1 MRDGEQ
7 QTGVILSKDEKIRIA
22 EGLAE
27 AGVHRIEAGMP
38 IVSPSDNEAIKEI
51 VKRNLGPQIF
61 SFARCMKEDVKRA
74 IDTGVNGVVMEI
86 PSSKH
91 MVELAYRWPMEK
103 AIETSIEATKFAH
116 DNGLE
121 VVFFPIDFSRAE
133 LKWAIDL
140 IEKVGQG
147 RPHGRAGAGRHLRRL
162 SPHAMKYFVTQVQ
175 SRIKKRLEA
184 HFHQDFGMGVANT
197 IMALSLG
204 VEVMHTTVLG
214 IGERSGNAPMEDV
227 VMALKTMYGVDV
239 GIDTTK
245 LTPLANLVQR
255 LTGVVVPT
263 NKAIV
268 GSGLYQI
275 ESGIIASWF
284 KNCGE
289 KYATELFPIR
299 WSAVGQPPAEVVMG
313 KGSGIDSVNM
323 WLQRRRHAGV
333 GRGRH
338 EGAAGGQGLF
348 AEEQEDAHARP
359 SSAIWRAR
367 RSGGRSRRRSRAA
380 LSRLR
385 RTTAKPRATSP
396 GFLFSLTLAGRGLA
410 PSKPIPSSDT
420 ACRRMMRPPTASAP
434 AKMRGTAWRY
444 RPQGAIMQRIAR
456 PVRVP
461 WGYRNQFKV
470 APRNAAPI

>member
-1 MRDGEQ
+1 MANPTPWKTNDWFVSEWNYAPEVTKDFKFAKNIKIHDVTLRDGEQ
-7 QTGVILSKDEKIRIA
+7 QTGIILSKDEKIRIA

-38 IVSPSDNEAIKEI
+38 IVSPSDNDAIKEI

-74 IDTGVNGVVMEI
+74 VDTGVNGIVMEI

-91 MVELAYRWPMEK
+91 MLELAYRWPLEK
-103 AIETSIEATKFAH
+103 AIETSVEATKFAH

-133 LKWAIDL
+133 IKWALDL
-140 IEKVGQG
+140 IEKVGREG
-147 RPHGRAGAGRHLRRL
+147 HMDALALVDTFGVV
-162 SPHAMKYFVTQVQ
+162 SPHAMKYFVQQVQ
-175 SRIKKRLEA
+175 ARIPKRLEA

-227 VMALKTMYGVDV
+227 VMALKTMYGVDC

-255 LTGVVVPT
+255 LTGVVVPS

-289 KYATELFPIR
+289 KNATELFPIR
-299 WSAVGQPPAEVVMG
+299 WSAVGQPPAEIVMG
-313 KGSGIDSVNM
+313 KGSGIDSVNA
-323 WLQRRRHAGV
+323 WLRDV
-333 GRGRH
+333 GMQVS
-338 EGAAGGQGLF
+338 E
-348 AEEQEDAHARP
+348 EDAMKVLQAVKLHSLKNKKMLSHAEFRDV
-359 SSAIWRAR
+359 ARATL
-367 RSGGRSRRRSRAA
+367 GRSQQQAA
-380 LSRLR
+380 E
-385 RTTAKPRATSP
+385 
-396 GFLFSLTLAGRGLA
+396 
-410 PSKPIPSSDT
+410 
-420 ACRRMMRPPTASAP
+420 
-434 AKMRGTAWRY
+434 
-444 RPQGAIMQRIAR
+444 
-456 PVRVP
+456 
-461 WGYRNQFKV
+461 
-470 APRNAAPI
+470 

>member
-1 MRDGEQ
+1 MANPTPWKTNDWFVSEWNYAPEVTKDFKFAKNIKIHDVTLRDGEQ
-7 QTGVILSKDEKIRIA
+7 QTGIILSKDEKIRIA

-38 IVSPSDNEAIKEI
+38 IVSPSDNDAIKEI

-74 IDTGVNGVVMEI
+74 VDTGVNGIVMEI

-91 MVELAYRWPMEK
+91 MLELAYRWPLEK
-103 AIETSIEATKFAH
+103 AIATSVEATKFAH

-140 IEKVGQG
+140 IEKVGKEG
-147 RPHGRAGAGRHLRRL
+147 HMDALALVDTFGVL

-175 SRIKKRLEA
+175 ARIPKRLEA

-214 IGERSGNAPMEDV
+214 VGERSGNAPMEDV
-227 VMALKTMYGVDV
+227 VMALKTMYGVDC

-255 LTGVVVPT
+255 LTGVAVPS

-289 KYATELFPIR
+289 KNATELFPIR

-313 KGSGIDSVNM
+313 KGSGINSVNM
-323 WLQRRRHAGV
+323 WLNDVGMQVSEEDAMKVLQATKAYSLKNKKMLSKAEFRDLARNV
-333 GRGRH
+333 LGRGQQQ
-338 EGAAGGQGLF
+338 AA
-348 AEEQEDAHARP
+348 E
-359 SSAIWRAR
+359 
-367 RSGGRSRRRSRAA
+367 
-380 LSRLR
+380 
-385 RTTAKPRATSP
+385 
-396 GFLFSLTLAGRGLA
+396 
-410 PSKPIPSSDT
+410 
-420 ACRRMMRPPTASAP
+420 
-434 AKMRGTAWRY
+434 
-444 RPQGAIMQRIAR
+444 
-456 PVRVP
+456 
-461 WGYRNQFKV
+461 
-470 APRNAAPI
+470 

>member
-1 MRDGEQ
+1 MANPTPWKTNDWFVSEWNYAPEVTKDFKFAKNIKIHDVTLRDGEQ
-7 QTGVILSKDEKIRIA
+7 QTGIILSKDEKIRIA

-38 IVSPSDNEAIKEI
+38 IVSPSDNDAIKEI

-74 IDTGVNGVVMEI
+74 VDTGVNGIVMEI

-91 MVELAYRWPMEK
+91 MLELAYRWPLEK
-103 AIETSIEATKFAH
+103 AIETSVEATKFAH

-133 LKWAIDL
+133 IKWALDL
-140 IEKVGQG
+140 IEKVGKEG
-147 RPHGRAGAGRHLRRL
+147 HMDALALVDTFGVV
-162 SPHAMKYFVTQVQ
+162 SPHAMKYFVQQVQ

-255 LTGVVVPT
+255 LTGVLVPT

-289 KYATELFPIR
+289 KNATELFPIR
-299 WSAVGQPPAEVVMG
+299 WSAVGQPPAEIVMG
-313 KGSGIDSVNM
+313 KGSGIDSVNA
-323 WLQRRRHAGV
+323 WLRDV
-333 GRGRH
+333 GMQVS
-338 EGAAGGQGLF
+338 E
-348 AEEQEDAHARP
+348 EDAMKVLQAVKLHSLKNKKMLSHAEFRDV
-359 SSAIWRAR
+359 ARATL
-367 RSGGRSRRRSRAA
+367 GRSQQQAA
-380 LSRLR
+380 E
-385 RTTAKPRATSP
+385 
-396 GFLFSLTLAGRGLA
+396 
-410 PSKPIPSSDT
+410 
-420 ACRRMMRPPTASAP
+420 
-434 AKMRGTAWRY
+434 
-444 RPQGAIMQRIAR
+444 
-456 PVRVP
+456 
-461 WGYRNQFKV
+461 
-470 APRNAAPI
+470 

>member
-1 MRDGEQ
+1 MANATPWKTNDWFVSEWNYAPEVTKDFKFAKNIKIHDVTLRDGEQ
-7 QTGVILSKDEKIRIA
+7 QTGIILSKDEKIRIA

-38 IVSPSDNEAIKEI
+38 IVSPSDNDAIKEI

-74 IDTGVNGVVMEI
+74 VDTGVNGIVMEI

-91 MVELAYRWPMEK
+91 MLELAYRWPLEK
-103 AIETSIEATKFAH
+103 AIETSVEATKFAH

-133 LKWAIDL
+133 IKWALDL
-140 IEKVGQG
+140 IEKVGKEG
-147 RPHGRAGAGRHLRRL
+147 HMDALALVDTFGVV
-162 SPHAMKYFVTQVQ
+162 SPHAMQYFVKQVQ
-175 SRIKKRLEA
+175 ARIPKRLEA

-227 VMALKTMYGVDV
+227 VMALKTMYGVDC

-255 LTGVVVPT
+255 LTGVVVPS

-289 KYATELFPIR
+289 KNATELFPIR
-299 WSAVGQPPAEVVMG
+299 WSAVGQPPAEIVMG
-313 KGSGIDSVNM
+313 KGSGIDSVNA
-323 WLQRRRHAGV
+323 WLRDV
-333 GRGRH
+333 GMQVS
-338 EGAAGGQGLF
+338 E
-348 AEEQEDAHARP
+348 EDAMKVLQAVKLHSLKNKKMLTHAEFRDV
-359 SSAIWRAR
+359 AR
-367 RSGGRSRRRSRAA
+367 NVLG
-380 LSRLR
+380 
-385 RTTAKPRATSP
+385 
-396 GFLFSLTLAGRGLA
+396 
-410 PSKPIPSSDT
+410 
-420 ACRRMMRPPTASAP
+420 
-434 AKMRGTAWRY
+434 
-444 RPQGAIMQRIAR
+444 
-456 PVRVP
+456 
-461 WGYRNQFKV
+461 RNQQ
-470 APRNAAPI
+470 AAE